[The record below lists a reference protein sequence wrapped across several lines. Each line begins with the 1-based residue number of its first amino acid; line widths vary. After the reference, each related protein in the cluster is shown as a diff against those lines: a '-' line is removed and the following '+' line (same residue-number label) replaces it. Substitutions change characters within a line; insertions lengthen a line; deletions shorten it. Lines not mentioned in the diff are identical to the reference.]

1 MSSWWNKSDYQKFDQ
16 KASWST
22 DDKDKNHPW
31 SNNDKFKH
39 SNDSRKSSWKSWHQG
54 DSEAEELRS
63 PQGKRKQ
70 ELCLPPDF
78 KPDAQCVD
86 SRELYGRKFF
96 KQVQLTNWSQKH
108 GLAGREIS
116 DLKLHELAY
125 GGWNNFYLRHLSTEA
140 FTTIVFCRKINESIL
155 AKGLLSSIRDSKRR
169 WDIDSVARECA
180 KRHPDCIPVSAS
192 ASSKG
197 EETSREMQTL
207 INFLIKQLEPLA
219 NEDRDEH
226 IRLLEAKLAEKEKPA
241 SSSALPVVESP
252 SMAQPAKRRRIA
264 IKSDLTKHLFDM
276 SIGVTERPL
285 AFEAPSSHTAAD
297 VKKWWSSLKV
307 KNMEGLQPVQS
318 RADTILVGLSLE
330 ERTGL
335 RDRAC
340 SLGLPVSVAMKLK
353 DLECLRVVL
362 SALYMLDY

>member
-1 MSSWWNKSDYQKFDQ
+1 MSNWWSKSDYQKFDQ

-22 DDKDKNHPW
+22 NDKDKNHPW
-31 SNNDKFKH
+31 SNYDKFKY
-39 SNDSRKSSWKSWHQG
+39 SNDSRKSSWKSWHQD
-54 DSEAEELRS
+54 DSGAEELRS

-70 ELCLPPDF
+70 ELCLPSDF
-78 KPDAQCVD
+78 KPDAQCID

-125 GGWNNFYLRHLSTEA
+125 GGWNNFYLRHLSTGA
-140 FTTIVFCRKINESIL
+140 FTTIVFCRKINESML
-155 AKGLLSSIRDSKRR
+155 ATGLLSSIRDSKRR

-180 KRHPDCIPVSAS
+180 KRNPDCIPASAS

-207 INFLIKQLEPLA
+207 INFLIKQLEPFA
-219 NEDRDEH
+219 NEDKDEH

-307 KNMEGLQPVQS
+307 KNMEGLQSVQS
-318 RADTILVGLSLE
+318 RADNNSCGLKH
-330 ERTGL
+330 RGT
-335 RDRAC
+335 
-340 SLGLPVSVAMKLK
+340 
-353 DLECLRVVL
+353 
-362 SALYMLDY
+362 Y

>member
-1 MSSWWNKSDYQKFDQ
+1 
-16 KASWST
+16 
-22 DDKDKNHPW
+22 
-31 SNNDKFKH
+31 
-39 SNDSRKSSWKSWHQG
+39 
-54 DSEAEELRS
+54 
-63 PQGKRKQ
+63 
-70 ELCLPPDF
+70 
-78 KPDAQCVD
+78 
-86 SRELYGRKFF
+86 
-96 KQVQLTNWSQKH
+96 
-108 GLAGREIS
+108 
-116 DLKLHELAY
+116 
-125 GGWNNFYLRHLSTEA
+125 
-140 FTTIVFCRKINESIL
+140 
-155 AKGLLSSIRDSKRR
+155 
-169 WDIDSVARECA
+169 
-180 KRHPDCIPVSAS
+180 
-192 ASSKG
+192 
-197 EETSREMQTL
+197 MQTL
-207 INFLIKQLEPLA
+207 INFLIKQLEPFA
-219 NEDRDEH
+219 NEDKDGH

-285 AFEAPSSHTAAD
+285 AFEAPSSHTAAN

-307 KNMEGLQPVQS
+307 KNMEGLQSVQS
-318 RADTILVGLSLE
+318 RADTILAGLSLE